1 MHSYSR
7 LHWVTELALSD
18 TSAPRERSGDAV
30 PLLNVALVPAP
41 DLVVVRLTGES
52 DLSTAG
58 QLSDALAQAAG
69 LGTDAVV
76 VDVAA
81 VRFWDCSGLHALADF
96 TADLATAGRQCRI
109 VGATAPTR
117 RLVVLAGF
125 APALALD
132 GPVHHPAV
140 SPVAAPTPTMRA
152 DQSAGVVP
160 SVAAAAAARRRASV
174 PRHPAPTRRRVDRST
189 GEARGASLALRR
201 WR

>member
-1 MHSYSR
+1 M
-7 LHWVTELALSD
+7 
-18 TSAPRERSGDAV
+18 

-41 DLVVVRLTGES
+41 GQVVVRLTGES

-58 QLSDALAQAAG
+58 LLADALTQAAA
-69 LGTDAVV
+69 LGTHAVV

-81 VRFWDCSGLHALADF
+81 TKFWDCSGLHALAAF
-96 TADLATAGRQCRI
+96 TAELDRAGRRCRI
-109 VGATAPTR
+109 VGATAATR

-140 SPVAAPTPTMRA
+140 RPAPVPAVRA
-152 DQSAGVVP
+152 DRSAGVVP
-160 SVAAAAAARRRASV
+160 SVAAAAAVARRRPAV
-174 PRHPAPTRRRVDRST
+174 PRHPAPTRRRADKST

>member
-1 MHSYSR
+1 M
-7 LHWVTELALSD
+7 
-18 TSAPRERSGDAV
+18 PV

-41 DLVVVRLTGES
+41 DQVVVRLTGES

-58 QLSDALAQAAG
+58 LLADALAQAAG

-81 VRFWDCSGLHALADF
+81 VRFWDCSNLHALADF
-96 TADLATAGRQCRI
+96 TAGLARAGRQCRI
-109 VGATAPTR
+109 VGATAATR

-125 APALALD
+125 APSLVLD

-140 SPVAAPTPTMRA
+140 RPTSAPALRVGR
-152 DQSAGVVP
+152 SAGVVP
-160 SVAAAAAARRRASV
+160 SVAAAAAERRRSRV
-174 PRHPAPTRRRVDRST
+174 PGHPTRAGRRVDTST
-189 GEARGASLALRR
+189 GEGRGTVVTLRR

>member
-1 MHSYSR
+1 
-7 LHWVTELALSD
+7 
-18 TSAPRERSGDAV
+18 V

-41 DLVVVRLTGES
+41 DLVVVRVTGES

-58 QLSDALAQAAG
+58 LLADALAQAAG

-96 TADLATAGRQCRI
+96 TADLARAGRQCRI
-109 VGATAPTR
+109 VGATAATR

-125 APALALD
+125 APALTLD

-140 SPVAAPTPTMRA
+140 RPAPAPTPAVRIGR
-152 DQSAGVVP
+152 SAGVVP
-160 SVAAAAAARRRASV
+160 SVAAAAAARRRPAV
-174 PRHPAPTRRRVDRST
+174 PPRSAPARRRPDPSA
-189 GEARGASLALRR
+189 GEARKATLALRR

>member
-1 MHSYSR
+1 M
-7 LHWVTELALSD
+7 
-18 TSAPRERSGDAV
+18 

-52 DLSTAG
+52 DLSTVG
-58 QLSDALAQAAG
+58 LLTDALTQAAG
-69 LGTDAVV
+69 LGTDSVV

-81 VRFWDCSGLHALADF
+81 ARFWDCSGLHALADF
-96 TADLATAGRQCRI
+96 TAGLARAGRQCRI
-109 VGATAPTR
+109 VGATAATR

-125 APALALD
+125 APVLALD

-140 SPVAAPTPTMRA
+140 RPAAAPPVRVER
-152 DQSAGVVP
+152 SAGVVP
-160 SVAAAAAARRRASV
+160 SVAAAAAARRRPVVS
-174 PRHPAPTRRRVDRST
+174 RHPAPTRRRVDRST

>member
-1 MHSYSR
+1 
-7 LHWVTELALSD
+7 
-18 TSAPRERSGDAV
+18 V

-52 DLSTAG
+52 DLSTAA
-58 QLSDALAQAAG
+58 QLVDALGQAAG
-69 LGTDAVV
+69 LGTDSVV

-96 TADLATAGRQCRI
+96 TADLGRAGRSCRI
-109 VGATAPTR
+109 VGASAATR

-125 APALALD
+125 APALVLD

-140 SPVAAPTPTMRA
+140 HPAPQVRPTPTRA
-152 DQSAGVVP
+152 VRVDRSAGVVP
-160 SVAAAAAARRRASV
+160 SVAAAAAAGRRRSAV
-174 PRHPAPTRRRVDRST
+174 PAHPAPSGRRADKAA
-189 GEARGASLALRR
+189 GGARGASLALRR

>member
-1 MHSYSR
+1 M
-7 LHWVTELALSD
+7 
-18 TSAPRERSGDAV
+18 

-52 DLSTAG
+52 DLSTVG
-58 QLSDALAQAAG
+58 LLTDALTQAAG
-69 LGTDAVV
+69 LGTDSVV

-81 VRFWDCSGLHALADF
+81 ARFWDCSGLHALADF
-96 TADLATAGRQCRI
+96 TSGLARAGRQCRI
-109 VGATAPTR
+109 VGATATTR

-125 APALALD
+125 APVLALD

-140 SPVAAPTPTMRA
+140 RPAPAPATRA
-152 DQSAGVVP
+152 ERPAGVVSAGVVP
-160 SVAAAAAARRRASV
+160 SVAAAAAARRRPAM